1 MHIYW
6 TDYYLFNNK
15 IKINFPRKNRIEN
28 MNVQLAET
36 QWDGNSVGK
45 LDLTTSIDG
54 LTELRDNEEKVH

>member
-1 MHIYW
+1 
-6 TDYYLFNNK
+6 
-15 IKINFPRKNRIEN
+15 